1 MSEKSQEERLAR
13 IREII
18 ELLYGERG
26 APEMARRLGVAPTQL
41 AVTLR
46 GDRKVTTGLEGK
58 IAKLVLTESVRIA
71 TNVQR
76 ARSLAVDIGAEFMG
90 TEVKFMSHN
99 VIDAW
104 VRTPEE
110 EDDGVDPKP

>member
-13 IREII
+13 IRQIV

-58 IAKLVLTESVRIA
+58 IAKLVMEESVRIA
-71 TNVQR
+71 INVQR
-76 ARSLAVDIGAEFMG
+76 ARRLAVDIGAEFLG
-90 TEVKFMSHN
+90 TDVSFMSPK

-104 VRTPEE
+104 MRTPEDD
-110 EDDGVDPKP
+110 EDEVAA